1 MKRVSTQFARPVVA
15 IAAIGAMA
23 HIGAMRPPESR
34 PDQSREADSVTV
46 TGQERTGG
54 VVLHARLDDE
64 AITPAIAR
72 YLSRAIEEA
81 EEYAA
86 ECLVIEMDTPGG
98 LMQSTREIVKELLDS
113 NVPVVM
119 YVSPSGARAASAG
132 VFITLA
138 THVAAMAPGT
148 HIGAAHPVQVGG
160 LPGSPPGGQEDTTAQ
175 RGQAVMEEKV
185 LNDAV
190 AWVRS
195 LADIRGRNA
204 DMAEVMVTESRTL
217 VAVDAV
223 EEGIVDLIAAD
234 FQELLEKIDG
244 RTVELPR
251 GTLTL
256 MTATARV
263 ELTEMWWGEKL
274 LGILANPNIAVILI
288 ILGFYGVLFELYSP
302 GWGVPGTVG
311 IACLLMGFFG
321 LAVLPINIVGLALIL
336 LALALFVAE
345 AFVTSFGA
353 LTIGGIACLIIG
365 GLMLVDEPLGVVRV
379 SLKVLLPVAIATGA
393 ITFFLLTRIVKAH
406 RAPVTTGSEGL
417 IGTMAVADD
426 DFVPDGSEFAGYV
439 RTHGELWRARAG
451 MPAQQGDKLRIT
463 RVDGLTLAVER
474 FE

>member
-1 MKRVSTQFARPVVA
+1 MAVAVVGVMA
-15 IAAIGAMA
+15 LVGATEV
-23 HIGAMRPPESR
+23 PQTWQ
-34 PDQSREADSVTV
+34 DQSRGGDSVTAD
-46 TGQERTGG
+46 ERARAGG
-54 VVLHARLDDE
+54 LVLHARLDDE

-81 EEYAA
+81 EENAA

-160 LPGSPPGGQEDTTAQ
+160 VPGSPPGGQEDTTVQ
-175 RGQAVMEEKV
+175 RGRAVMEEKV

-195 LADIRGRNA
+195 LADMRGRNA
-204 DMAEVMVTESRTL
+204 DMAESMVTESRTL

-223 EEGIVDLIAAD
+223 KEGIVDLIAEN
-234 FQELLEKIDG
+234 FTELLEKIDG

-251 GTLTL
+251 GSQTLE
-256 MTATARV
+256 TAAARV
-263 ELTEMWWGEKL
+263 EMLEMWWGEKL
-274 LGILANPNIAVILI
+274 LGILANPNIAIILI

-353 LTIGGIACLIIG
+353 LTIGGVACLIIG
-365 GLMLVDEPLGVVRV
+365 GLMLINEPLGVVRV

-393 ITFFLLTRIVKAH
+393 ITFFLLTRIVKAFK
-406 RAPVTTGSEGL
+406 APVTTGSEGL

-426 DFVPDGSEFAGYV
+426 NFIPDGKEFAGYV
-439 RTHGELWRARAG
+439 RTHGELWRARAEV
-451 MPAQQGDKLRIT
+451 AARRGDKLRIKN
-463 RVDGLTLAVER
+463 VDGLTLAVER
-474 FE
+474 LE

>member
-1 MKRVSTQFARPVVA
+1 MAVAVVGV
-15 IAAIGAMA
+15 IALT
-23 HIGAMRPPESR
+23 GAMRV
-34 PDQSREADSVTV
+34 PDARQVQSSEADTV
-46 TGQERTGG
+46 AADDRAPTGG
-54 VVLHARLDDE
+54 LVLHARLDDE

-72 YLSRAIEEA
+72 YLSRAIELA
-81 EEYAA
+81 EENAA

-98 LMQSTREIVKELLDS
+98 LMQSTREIVKEILDS

-160 LPGSPPGGQEDTTAQ
+160 LPGSPSGGQEDTTAQ
-175 RGQAVMEEKV
+175 RGRAVMEEKV

-195 LADIRGRNA
+195 LADMRGRNA
-204 DMAEVMVTESRTL
+204 DMAESMVTDSKTL

-223 EEGIVDLIAAD
+223 EEGIVDLIAEN
-234 FQELLEKIDG
+234 FGELLTKIDG
-244 RTVELPR
+244 RTVVLPR
-251 GTLTL
+251 GTETL
-256 MTATARV
+256 NTSTARV
-263 ELTEMWWGEKL
+263 EMLEMWWGEKL
-274 LGILANPNIAVILI
+274 LGILANPNIAIILI

-353 LTIGGIACLIIG
+353 LTIGGVACLIIG
-365 GLMLVDEPLGVVRV
+365 GLMLVNEPLGVVRV
-379 SLKVLLPVAIATGA
+379 SLKVLLPLALATGA
-393 ITFFLLTRIVKAH
+393 ITFFLLTRIVKSI

-417 IGTMAVADD
+417 IGTMAIADD
-426 DFVPDGSEFAGYV
+426 DFVSDGKEFAGYV
-439 RTHGELWRARAG
+439 RTHGELWRARASVA
-451 MPAQQGDKLRIT
+451 AQRGDKLRIT
-463 RVDGLTLAVER
+463 NVDGLTLGVER
-474 FE
+474 HE